1 MLFNSYEFLFLFL
14 PIAVG
19 GYFFLGNREKT
30 SEWANI
36 WLVGLSLFFYS
47 YWDIKYLPLL
57 LLSIGFNYV
66 ISGYIIRYRKEKQKK
81 NELIC

>member
-19 GYFFLGNREKT
+19 GYFLLGSREKN
-30 SEWANI
+30 SEWANV

-47 YWDIKYLPLL
+47 YWDIK
-57 LLSIGFNYV
+57 IEFMV
-66 ISGYIIRYRKEKQKK
+66 D
-81 NELIC
+81 EL